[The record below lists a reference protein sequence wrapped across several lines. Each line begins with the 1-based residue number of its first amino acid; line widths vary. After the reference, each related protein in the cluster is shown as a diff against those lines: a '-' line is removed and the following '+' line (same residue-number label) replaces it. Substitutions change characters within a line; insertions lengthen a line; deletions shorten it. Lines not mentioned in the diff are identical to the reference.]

1 MRKMKVLVASA
12 ILGSASLV
20 SAAPVFSETF
30 NSSASSAKFNV
41 TSIAGSADTITF
53 GYDYS
58 ANLIAEAPNT
68 PSGATATRG
77 LFVQANKPAGT
88 AGAINGINITPAV
101 AGSSIAFTGDTV
113 MTFDMW
119 LNVPTPLTNTTEQA
133 LFGINTDGLGV
144 NSRTGATQTG
154 ADGVW
159 FHAANEGGYGNTAT
173 AANSRD
179 YVAYIN
185 NTVPAGQRFDNG
197 DAPFPTLFPNGPL
210 VGAVGNGWVQ
220 VEVADIANQITV
232 KFNGTTVFSFL
243 NTGPTDGSVFL
254 GYQDPFSGS
263 IGARELFAIYDN
275 LRVVPEP
282 ATLGVH
288 AGGALLALRRRN

>member
-1 MRKMKVLVASA
+1 MRKINVLAGLA
-12 ILGSASLV
+12 ALGSASLAW
-20 SAAPVFSETF
+20 AAPVFSETF
-30 NSSASSAKFNV
+30 DSASSSTRFNV

-58 ANLIAEAPNT
+58 ANSIPEAPNT
-68 PSGATATRG
+68 PTGAAATRG
-77 LFVQANKPAGT
+77 LIIQANKPAGT
-88 AGAINGINITPAV
+88 TGAINGINIAPAV
-101 AGSSIAFTGDTV
+101 GGVSIAFTGDTIL
-113 MTFDMW
+113 TFDMW
-119 LNVPTPLTNTTEQA
+119 LNVPTSLNNTTEQA
-133 LFGINTDGLGV
+133 LFGINTDGVGV
-144 NSRTGATQTG
+144 NSRTGGTQTG

-159 FHAANEGGYGNTAT
+159 FHVANEGGYGNTSAT
-173 AANSRD
+173 ANSRD

-232 KFNGTTVFSFL
+232 KFNNTTVFSFV
-243 NTGPTDGSVFL
+243 NTGPTDGSVFV

-263 IGARELFAIYDN
+263 VGTSELFAIYDN

-282 ATLGVH
+282 ATLGLL
-288 AGGALLALRRRN
+288 AGAALLALRRRG